1 MFHVKHFYSFS
12 VGVSDQTKTAGV
24 THLVNVSL
32 RMDTHSIYYAYK
44 IGAEAGGTKYGVI
57 ARNDEGK

>member
-12 VGVSDQTKTAGV
+12 VGVSDQNKTAVV

-32 RMDTHSIYYAYK
+32 RMDAHSIY
-44 IGAEAGGTKYGVI
+44 
-57 ARNDEGK
+57 